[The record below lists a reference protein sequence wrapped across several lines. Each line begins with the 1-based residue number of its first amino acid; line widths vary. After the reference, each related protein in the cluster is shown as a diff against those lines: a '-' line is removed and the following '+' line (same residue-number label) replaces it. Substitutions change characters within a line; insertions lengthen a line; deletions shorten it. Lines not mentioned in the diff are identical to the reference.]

1 MRLMVPDSDAPASP
15 TPPPPTTP
23 STPRAFERD
32 EPAFEAAV
40 LRAFV
45 KDRRLVSIPARERKK
60 LVVYR
65 FLLDEVLPDPAEVV
79 EERDLNMRLAL
90 WHQDVATLRR
100 AFVEHGFVRREGM
113 TFRRSVPA
121 RGAEG

>member
-1 MRLMVPDSDAPASP
+1 MRLMVPESDAPASP
-15 TPPPPTTP
+15 APPPH
-23 STPRAFERD
+23 PRAFERD

-90 WHQDVATLRR
+90 WHPDVATLRR
-100 AFVEHGFVRREGM
+100 AFVEYGFVRRSGM
-113 TFRRSVPA
+113 TFKRSVPVRA
-121 RGAEG
+121 PEG

>member
-1 MRLMVPDSDAPASP
+1 MRVMVSESDAPASP
-15 TPPPPTTP
+15 APPPRP
-23 STPRAFERD
+23 SAFEHD

-45 KDRRLVSIPARERKK
+45 KDGRLVSIPARQRKK

-65 FLLDEVLPDPAEVV
+65 YLLDEVLPDPKEVV
-79 EERDLNMRLAL
+79 PERDLNMRLAL
-90 WHQDVATLRR
+90 WHADVATLRR

-121 RGAEG
+121 RPTPG